1 MEFKVTK
8 ENAAEIKCDVLM
20 VSCVQ
25 KVKDKDD
32 KGIAILSKEGA
43 EIDKKL
49 NGLLSQVIKAETF
62 RGEAATTK
70 LIYTGGRIHAKA
82 VLLMGLGKMSEF
94 NLNVVRKVGAKVA
107 AEANEMKAKTVIASP
122 LPQAIKGHSPIERVE
137 AFVQGAILGSYK
149 FEQYKDKKELEPNT
163 LETVFFS
170 FKGNISKL
178 DAAIGRAEVTSD
190 AVLLVRD
197 LVNTPAKDM
206 TPEILAKRAKDVAA
220 ECKLSCKVLG
230 KKEIEAEK
238 MNLILAVARGSEN
251 EPRFVHMHY
260 KPAGKAKAKVAIVGK
275 GITFDSGGYNLKPGR
290 YMLAMKNDMAG
301 AATCIAVLKVLSIFK
316 PHVEVDA
323 YLPLCDNMIDGK
335 ASVPGNIIK
344 SRNGKTVELINMD
357 CEGRLVLADAITYAL
372 DKKPDYIIDLATLTG
387 GVLYALGEI
396 YTAALGNDQ
405 RFIDRYLA
413 AAKAE
418 NEHAWQLPLEK
429 EYKKDASDGPADL
442 KNSLKTKADTIGGA
456 LFLHEF
462 VGDTKWVHLDIAESA
477 WSEEEKDFITK
488 GGTGT
493 TVRTLVRL
501 LMNM

>member
-1 MEFKVTK
+1 MEFKVIK
-8 ENAAEIKCDVLM
+8 GNAADVKCDILV
-20 VSCVQ
+20 VSCMQ

-32 KGIAILSKEGA
+32 KGIAVLSKEGA

-49 NGLLSQVIKAETF
+49 NGLLSQVIKAEIF
-62 RGEAATTK
+62 RGEAATAK
-70 LIYTGGRIHAKA
+70 LIYTGGRIPAKT
-82 VLLMGLGKMSEF
+82 VLLVGLGKLSDF
-94 NLNVVRKVGAKVA
+94 DLNVSRKVGAKVA

-122 LPQAIKGHSPIERVE
+122 MPQAIKGCPPIERVE
-137 AFVQGAILGSYK
+137 AFVQGAMLGNYK
-149 FEQYKDKKELEPNT
+149 FERYKDKKELEPNT
-163 LETVFFS
+163 LETIFFS
-170 FKGNISKL
+170 FKGNTSKL
-178 DAAIGRAEVTSD
+178 EAAIGRAVVVSD

-197 LVNTPAKDM
+197 LVNTPPKDM
-206 TPEILAKRAKDVAA
+206 TPEILAKRARDVATA
-220 ECKLSCKVLG
+220 GKLSCKVLG

-238 MNLILAVARGSEN
+238 MNLILAVAKGSEN

-260 KPAGKAKAKVAIVGK
+260 KPAGKAKAKVALIGK
-275 GITFDSGGYNLKPGR
+275 GVTFDTGGYDLKPGR
-290 YMLAMKNDMAG
+290 YLLPMKNDMAG
-301 AATCIAVLKVLSIFK
+301 AATCIAVLKALSVFK
-316 PHVEVDA
+316 PHVEIDA
-323 YLPLCDNMIDGK
+323 YLPLCDNMIDAK

-344 SRNGKTVELINMD
+344 SRKGKTVELISTD
-357 CEGRLVLADAITYAL
+357 AEGRLVLADAISYAL
-372 DKKPDYIIDLATLTG
+372 DRKPDYIIDLATLTG

-396 YTAALGNDQ
+396 YTAVLGNDQ
-405 RFIDRYLA
+405 KFIDRFLA

-429 EYKKDASDGPADL
+429 EYKKDLSDGPADL
-442 KNSLKTKADTIGGA
+442 KNSAKTKADTIGGA

-477 WSEEEKDFITK
+477 WSDEEKDFITK

>member
-1 MEFKVTK
+1 MQFKVIK

-32 KGIAILSKEGA
+32 KGQAVLSKEGA
-43 EIDKKL
+43 ELDKRL
-49 NGLLSQVIKAETF
+49 GGLLTQVINAEKF

-82 VLLMGLGKMSEF
+82 VLLMGLGKTSEF
-94 NLNVVRKVGAKVA
+94 NLNVVRKVGAKA
-107 AEANEMKAKTVIASP
+107 AGTANELKAKTLAATPIPKA
-122 LPQAIKGHSPIERVE
+122 LKGFQPDARVE

-149 FEQYKDKKELEPNT
+149 FERYKDKKEIEPNT
-163 LETVFFS
+163 LETASFS
-170 FKGNISKL
+170 FKGNASKL
-178 DAAIGRAEVTSD
+178 DAAIGRAMVISD
-190 AVLLVRD
+190 AVALVRD
-197 LVNTPAKDM
+197 LVNTPANDM
-206 TPEILAKRAKDVAA
+206 TPEILAKRARDVAA
-220 ECKLSCKVLG
+220 AGKLSCKILG

-260 KPAGKAKAKVAIVGK
+260 KPAGKAKAKVALIGK
-275 GITFDSGGYNLKPGR
+275 GMTFDTGGYDLKPGR
-290 YMLAMKNDMAG
+290 YMLNMKNDMAG
-301 AATCIAVLKVLSIFK
+301 AATCIAVMKALSVFK
-316 PHVEVDA
+316 PHVEIDA
-323 YLPLCDNMIDGK
+323 YLPLCDNMIDAK
-335 ASVPGNIIK
+335 AEVPGNIIK
-344 SRNGKTVELINMD
+344 SRKGKTVELISTD
-357 CEGRLVLADAITYAL
+357 AEGRLILADAISYAL

-396 YTAALGNDQ
+396 YTAVLGNDQ
-405 RFIDRYLA
+405 RFIDRFLA

-418 NEHAWQLPLEK
+418 NEHTWQLPLEK

-501 LMNM
+501 LMGM

>member
-1 MEFKVTK
+1 MEFKVIK
-8 ENAAEIKCDVLM
+8 SNAADVKCDMLV
-20 VSCVQ
+20 VSCTQ

-32 KGIAILSKEGA
+32 KGIAVLSKEGA
-43 EIDKKL
+43 ELDKKL

-62 RGEAATTK
+62 RGEAATAK
-70 LIYTGGRIHAKA
+70 LIHAGGLIPAKA
-82 VLLMGLGKMSEF
+82 VLLVGLGKLSDY

-107 AEANEMKAKTVIASP
+107 AAANEMKAKTAVASP
-122 LPQAIKGHSPIERVE
+122 LPQAIKGCSPDERVE

-149 FEQYKDKKELEPNT
+149 FERYKDKKELEPDT

-170 FKGNISKL
+170 FKGNSLKL
-178 DAAIGRAEVTSD
+178 DAAIKRAVVISE
-190 AVLLVRD
+190 AVSLVRD

-206 TPEILAKRAKDVAA
+206 TPEILAKRARDVASA
-220 ECKLSCKVLG
+220 GKLSCKVLG
-230 KKEIEAEK
+230 KKELEAEK
-238 MNLILAVARGSEN
+238 MNLILAVAKGSEY

-260 KPAGKAKAKVAIVGK
+260 RPTGKAKAKIALIGK

-290 YMLAMKNDMAG
+290 YMLTMKNDMAG
-301 AATCIAVLKVLSIFK
+301 AATCIAVMKVLSVFK
-316 PHVEVDA
+316 PHAEIDA

-335 ASVPGNIIK
+335 AEVPGNIIK

-357 CEGRLVLADAITYAL
+357 CEGRLVLADAISYAL

-396 YTAALGNDQ
+396 YTAVLGNDQ
-405 RFIDRYLA
+405 KFIDRYLA
-413 AAKAE
+413 ASRAE

-477 WSEEEKDFITK
+477 WSEEDKDFITK

-501 LMNM
+501 LMSM